1 MLCILLPNLYEDC
14 LLVTMG
20 KNKQGGNLQAM
31 NDKDEKTVERRMGK
45 FQHLAEELRELLQSG
60 TFDVG
65 ERFYSEHMLC
75 RKYDVSRQTVRKAL
89 QTLEDEGLLERVQ
102 GSGTYVKEL
111 LARETRNRSMNVA
124 VIVTYLSDYIFP
136 VILKEMEKVFTASGY
151 FMSLFSTGNS
161 VAREREI
168 LRAISSK
175 EIDGL
180 ILEPT
185 KSALPNPNLAL
196 YQQMEKNGVPI
207 VFINAAYPAL
217 DAPLVA
223 LHDQAA
229 GKLAT
234 RALIEKSHTKIGA
247 ILKADDLQ
255 GHERY
260 AGIMEAM
267 YEAGL
272 KVNDENFYWYT
283 TEDLPFSHEE
293 GQVIVERVK
302 DCTGIVTY
310 NDNVALQA
318 MAYFEQAGIN
328 VPVDLSISSI
338 DDSKWAQFG
347 RIRLTSVHN
356 PLEELGETA
365 ARQLLNRIEDT
376 NYKAGVRF
384 EPRLV
389 ERESIRSM
397 VDRTI

>member
-1 MLCILLPNLYEDC
+1 MEETVARI
-14 LLVTMG
+14 
-20 KNKQGGNLQAM
+20 
-31 NDKDEKTVERRMGK
+31 NDKEDRSGESRVGK
-45 FQHLAEELRELLQSG
+45 FQRLAEDLRELLQSG
-60 TFDVG
+60 AFDVG
-65 ERFYSEHMLC
+65 ERFFSEHMLC

-89 QTLEDEGLLERVQ
+89 QTLEDEGLIERVQ

-111 LARETRNRSMNVA
+111 LIRETKKRSMNVA

-223 LHDQAA
+223 LNDQAA

-247 ILKADDLQ
+247 LLKADDLQ

-260 AGIMEAM
+260 AGIMEAL

-272 KVNDENFYWYT
+272 KINDENFYWYT
-283 TEDLPFSHEE
+283 TEDLPFSQEE
-293 GQVIVERVK
+293 GLAIIERVR

-318 MAYFEQAGIN
+318 MAYFEQAGID

-338 DDSKWAQFG
+338 DDSKWAQYG

-365 ARQLLNRIEDT
+365 AKHLLNRIDDE
-376 NYKAGVRF
+376 NYSAGVRF

-397 VDRTI
+397 VDRTIM

>member
-1 MLCILLPNLYEDC
+1 
-14 LLVTMG
+14 
-20 KNKQGGNLQAM
+20 M
-31 NDKDEKTVERRMGK
+31 NDKEDTSGERRMGK
-45 FQHLAEELRELLQSG
+45 FQHLTEDLRKLLQSG
-60 TFDVG
+60 AFEVG
-65 ERFYSEHMLC
+65 ERFFSEHMLC
-75 RKYDVSRQTVRKAL
+75 RKFDVSRQTVRKAL
-89 QTLEDEGLLERVQ
+89 QTLEDEGLIERAQ

-111 LARETRNRSMNVA
+111 LTRETRSRSMNVA

-151 FMSLFSTGNS
+151 FMNLFSTGNS
-161 VAREREI
+161 VARERVI

-185 KSALPNPNLAL
+185 KSALPNPNLSL

-207 VFINAAYPAL
+207 VFINAAYPSL

-223 LHDQAA
+223 LNDQAA

-247 ILKADDLQ
+247 LLKADDLQ

-283 TEDLPFSHEE
+283 TEDLPFSHDD
-293 GQVIVERVK
+293 GQTIIERVK
-302 DCTGIVTY
+302 GCTGIVTY

-318 MAYFEQAGIN
+318 MTYFEQAGIE
-328 VPVDLSISSI
+328 VPIDLSISSI
-338 DDSKWAQFG
+338 DDSKWAHFG

-365 ARQLLNRIEDT
+365 ARQLLNRIDDPH
-376 NYKAGVRF
+376 YRAGVRF

-389 ERESIRSM
+389 ERDSIRSM
-397 VDRTI
+397 VDRTIM